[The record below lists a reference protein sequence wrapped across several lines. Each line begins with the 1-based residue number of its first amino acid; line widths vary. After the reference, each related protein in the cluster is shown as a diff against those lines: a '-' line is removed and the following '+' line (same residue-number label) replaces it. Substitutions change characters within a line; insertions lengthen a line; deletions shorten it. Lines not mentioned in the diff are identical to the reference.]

1 MSIKATTLKRYDV
14 DVPNGLVVFSAQ
26 EGIDLRKRLPK
37 FPLVLKAQ
45 IHSGGRERLG
55 E

>member
-1 MSIKATTLKRYDV
+1 MSIRQATLKRYDV

-26 EGIDLRKRLPK
+26 EGIDLQEELPK

-45 IHSGGRERLG
+45 IHSGGREAV